1 VYRKLIAV
9 RIYRRAYNAFGELD
23 ENTQQVLDAA
33 GITAEEAQAI
43 FELTAKPTFDERFVV
58 PPLAREENIESL
70 VDPFNH
76 KMEAGFGF
84 RRDAKR
90 GQ

>member
-1 VYRKLIAV
+1 V
-9 RIYRRAYNAFGELD
+9 
-23 ENTQQVLDAA
+23 QQVLDAA
-33 GITAEEAQAI
+33 GIAAEEAQAI

-58 PPLAREENIESL
+58 PPLAREVNIES
-70 VDPFNH
+70 VMDPFTH
-76 KMEAGFGF
+76 KAEAGFGF